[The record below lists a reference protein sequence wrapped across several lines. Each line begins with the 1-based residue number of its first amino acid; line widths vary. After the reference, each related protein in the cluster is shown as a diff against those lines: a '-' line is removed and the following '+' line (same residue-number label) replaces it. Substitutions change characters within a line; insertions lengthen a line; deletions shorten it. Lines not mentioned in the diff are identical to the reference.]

1 MAPLIEIDKAE
12 VQVSPVDPPILGPI
26 SLVVEAGECIAI
38 VGPSGSGKSTLLNL
52 VGGLQFATS
61 GRVVVGGQ
69 ELKDLSDSELSLYRS
84 QKIGF
89 VFQSFHLHPSR
100 TVLQNLLLP
109 LYFSNTP
116 LSAGRPRALD
126 LLAEL
131 SLADFID
138 KPVHQL
144 SGGQRQRVALA
155 RACMNQPSILLADEP
170 AGHLDEEN
178 AHAVLLMLQR
188 KKKEENLT
196 LCLVTHH
203 PTLLP
208 VADRILHL
216 QDGRLVEGHQMAH
229 LGMAARPVSP
239 SRGTEGGVT

>member
-1 MAPLIEIDKAE
+1 MHRHR
-12 VQVSPVDPPILGPI
+12 
-26 SLVVEAGECIAI
+26 
-38 VGPSGSGKSTLLNL
+38 GSFRVRQEHLLNL
-52 VGGLQFATS
+52 VGGLQFATA
-61 GRVVVGGQ
+61 GRRRWPGTKRSSATASFRSTAAKR
-69 ELKDLSDSELSLYRS
+69 LALSFRA
-84 QKIGF
+84 F
-89 VFQSFHLHPSR
+89 TFTPSR

-109 LYFSNTP
+109 LYFSSTP
-116 LSAGRPRALD
+116 LSAGRPRALE

-131 SLADFID
+131 SLADFVD
-138 KPVHQL
+138 KPVHRL

-155 RACMNQPSILLADEP
+155 RACINQPSILLADEP

-188 KKKEENLT
+188 KKKEEKLT